1 MTLSLQDSKTPTL
14 FIIVTYLFY
23 MFEVEIKFALRM
35 TLVSGELLFEEEEI
49 QLGWRL
55 FG

>member
-1 MTLSLQDSKTPTL
+1 
-14 FIIVTYLFY
+14 

-49 QLGWRL
+49 QLG
-55 FG
+55 